1 MTPHTLASRAAIET
15 MAAGGSAVDA
25 MIAANAMLGVVL
37 PDTCGPGG
45 DLFALIHLPGDDK
58 PFALNASGR
67 AGSGAD
73 AAALRTG
80 GHAEFPAR
88 HPMSITVP
96 GCVDG
101 WEALQARFGRL
112 QLAQSLAPAIEA
124 ARNGFP
130 ASHELSQSLRRI
142 HALIGAE
149 PSAAPL
155 YPDGRPPEP
164 GESLVRV
171 RHGDTLEQIAE
182 GGRTAFFGGD
192 VGAGICAASHGA
204 VTPDDLARVQAEWVD
219 PMGIMCFGLQAWT
232 TPPNTQGYLTLAA
245 AKIFEH
251 LEPPRDP
258 DDPRVT
264 HVAVEAYRAVA
275 WERNR
280 VLSDPA
286 TASVPAD
293 QLLDVETLHGR
304 AQKIRSDRAAAWPP
318 PPWSPGG
325 TAFLCARDRE
335 GMAVSFIQ
343 SNYSGIGSG
352 RSAGD
357 TGIFLQNRGAGFNL
371 EPGHPNELQ
380 PGRRPL
386 HTLSP
391 TLWTANGQL
400 ALLLGTR
407 GGQYQP
413 QILLQLAAHHLWS
426 GATMRQAQARPRWL
440 VDGWEQGGAT
450 HRVTLERGFSQR
462 AIDGLALRGH
472 SVAETDP
479 WQAGWGPVSMIQQDG
494 RLVEGSADPRVTTSA
509 ALAGAPTT

>member
-1 MTPHTLASRAAIET
+1 MASRAAIDT
-15 MAAGGSAVDA
+15 MAAGGTAVDA

-45 DLFALIHLPGDDK
+45 DLFALVHLPGDDK

-67 AGSGAD
+67 AGSGAN
-73 AAALRTG
+73 AAALRDD
-80 GHAEFPAR
+80 GHVDFPAR

-112 QLAQSLAPAIEA
+112 HLRESLAPAIAA

-130 ASHELSQSLRRI
+130 VSRELSRSLHEV

-149 PSAAPL
+149 GSAGPL
-155 YPDGRPPEP
+155 YPEGRPPEP
-164 GESLVRV
+164 GESLVRI
-171 RHGDTLEQIAE
+171 RHGETLETIAE
-182 GGRTAFFGGD
+182 GGRTAFYGGE
-192 VGAGICAASHGA
+192 VGAGICAASDGA
-204 VTPDDLARVQAEWVD
+204 ITPDDLSRSQAEWVE
-219 PMGIMCFGLQAWT
+219 PVGITCFGHQAWT

-245 AKIFEH
+245 AKIFER

-258 DDPRVT
+258 DDPTFT
-264 HVAVEAYRAVA
+264 HSAVEAYRAVA
-275 WERNR
+275 WERNQ
-280 VLSDPA
+280 VLSDPDS
-286 TASVPAD
+286 ASISSAR
-293 QLLDVETLHGR
+293 LLDADALHER
-304 AQKIRSDRAAAWPP
+304 AQKIRSGRAAVWPP
-318 PPWSPGG
+318 PPWRPGG
-325 TAFLCARDRE
+325 TAYLCARDTD

-343 SNYSGIGSG
+343 SNYYGIGSG
-352 RSAGD
+352 RSAGA
-357 TGIFLQNRGAGFNL
+357 TGIFLHNRGAGFNL
-371 EPGHPNELQ
+371 EPGHPNELR

-413 QILLQLAAHHLWS
+413 QILLQLAAHCFWS
-426 GATMRQAQARPRWL
+426 GATMRRAQARPRWR
-440 VDGWEQGGAT
+440 VDGWEQGSAA
-450 HRVTLERGFSQR
+450 HRVTLERGFPQR
-462 AIDGLALRGH
+462 TIDGLGLRGH
-472 SVAETDP
+472 RVAETEP

-509 ALAGAPTT
+509 ALAGAPAP